1 VAIVRNYLNSLIPED
16 YRIADKQNI
25 GIAGFTLDVRVRES
39 IKMDADVPTTV
50 LEDGSFAND
59 HVVIKPI
66 VLEIDGSVSDIKL
79 QADEI
84 SELLG
89 VPRQPVGVI
98 TKYLPDRTRS
108 QIGKINGIIRQAQD
122 IIQSIDPYVE
132 DFGNLTG
139 LFGDES
145 ISRRN
150 TQKFFD
156 TLEKLR
162 QARSP
167 IVIQMPYRTYDNMVL
182 TTITINKD
190 NIGEPLNYSISATEV
205 RFTTIEATSVRNA
218 SAGTKGQTEGNTNKG
233 RSSGAS
239 ADGDPKAE
247 TFKRSI
253 FSVPEGAVR

>member
-1 VAIVRNYLNSLIPED
+1 MAIVRNYLNSLLPDD

-59 HVVIKPI
+59 HVIIKPI
-66 VLEIDGSVSDIKL
+66 TLEIDGSVSDIKL
-79 QADEI
+79 QADEVTQI
-84 SELLG
+84 LG
-89 VPRQPVGVI
+89 LQRQEAGVI
-98 TKYLPDRTRS
+98 SKYLPDRTRS
-108 QIGKINGIIRQAQD
+108 QISKVNGIIRQAQD
-122 IIQSIDPYVE
+122 VIESIDPYVE

-139 LFGDES
+139 LFGDQS

-162 QARSP
+162 QARAP
-167 IVIQMPYRTYDNMVL
+167 IVIQMPYRTYDNMLL
-182 TTITINKD
+182 TTITISKD
-190 NIGEPLNYSISATEV
+190 NVGEPLNYSLTATEV
-205 RFTTIEATSVRNA
+205 RFTTIEATTARNPA
-218 SAGTKGQTEGNTNKG
+218 AGTKGQTAGNTNKG

-239 ADGDPKAE
+239 ANGNPQAE
-247 TFKRSI
+247 SFKRSI
-253 FSVPEGAVR
+253 FAAPGEASQ